1 MRRGVGLL
9 CLLVVG
15 CGDATQDRDSACPG
29 CPPKGGT
36 PEALPAC
43 VTPRV
48 CELPVAIQAE
58 GAIDLAAIAGNV
70 QIGTGF
76 LSQYGPLVP
85 WGSRTC
91 CSGDIQLVAGV
102 ALLND
107 SLSITASGPLPAGA
121 PDNEMP
127 LPIFEREDKVRGV
140 VVDANLDKVVELN
153 LETQEVS
160 APMPAP
166 IGGTNRVPPAVV
178 GVGRALA
185 ALIGPTPRFV
195 LVDQTLSERLVD
207 VPLTDAPATGLTLTR
222 TCSGLVATWLT
233 SNGQMQAVAL
243 DDFGELRSPVRT
255 HGGNWNNDTPQRTAA
270 WDGAHVVVVGQQVVG
285 ELDVNAELVATTP
298 LSRPVFAAVGSR
310 DGIVALVGDTGL
322 ASPPEVVVV
331 TRGSGAFIVA
341 LGALPTTDSPIT
353 GGVAAYPNT
362 VYFASSTYLDRDRI
376 IWSRV
381 GCEK

>member
-1 MRRGVGLL
+1 M
-9 CLLVVG
+9 
-15 CGDATQDRDSACPG
+15 
-29 CPPKGGT
+29 
-36 PEALPAC
+36 
-43 VTPRV
+43 
-48 CELPVAIQAE
+48 
-58 GAIDLAAIAGNV
+58 
-70 QIGTGF
+70 
-76 LSQYGPLVP
+76 
-85 WGSRTC
+85 
-91 CSGDIQLVAGV
+91 
-102 ALLND
+102 
-107 SLSITASGPLPAGA
+107 
-121 PDNEMP
+121 
-127 LPIFEREDKVRGV
+127 
-140 VVDANLDKVVELN
+140 
-153 LETQEVS
+153 
-160 APMPAP
+160 
-166 IGGTNRVPPAVV
+166 V

-243 DDFGELRSPVRT
+243 DDFGELRSPCART
-255 HGGNWNNDTPQRTAA
+255 VGTGTTTPRSALRQ
-270 WDGAHVVVVGQQVVG
+270 DGAHVVVVGQQVVG

-310 DGIVALVGDTGL
+310 DGIVALVGDAGL